1 MVLKVIESVGFIL
14 GQTTEHIRTN
24 RYFVSVNRLSLRF
37 FMFKNILQLLLKS
50 ALNPTHKPL
59 PLPNIIKNK
68 ISYIR
73 HKNLI
78 FKPMHHPKDE
88 QSLAASLKAGSVKAF
103 EAIYRLYVDRLYA
116 YCFDAIRMKQET
128 EEVVH
133 DVFLAL
139 WESRDNI
146 EPDKGVGRLLFTIA
160 RKRRIDAFRKLVNSP
175 IYEDYIEHQNSLP
188 SPEHPPME
196 YEEFDRIFRKTL
208 CTMPA
213 RMRTM
218 IIWSKLQGLSNGE
231 IALRLGVAE
240 KTVRNQLSLALK
252 ELHYRLSPYIDNN
265 RRIPP
270 DT

>member
-1 MVLKVIESVGFIL
+1 
-14 GQTTEHIRTN
+14 
-24 RYFVSVNRLSLRF
+24 
-37 FMFKNILQLLLKS
+37 
-50 ALNPTHKPL
+50 
-59 PLPNIIKNK
+59 
-68 ISYIR
+68 
-73 HKNLI
+73 
-78 FKPMHHPKDE
+78 MHHPKDE
-88 QSLAASLKAGSVKAF
+88 QSLATSLKAGSVKAF

-128 EEVVH
+128 EEVVRRIPG
-133 DVFLAL
+133 
-139 WESRDNI
+139 SMG
-146 EPDKGVGRLLFTIA
+146 EPRQHRTGQRVGRLLFTIA

-240 KTVRNQLSLALK
+240 KQYATNCHSHSK
-252 ELHYRLSPYIDNN
+252 NC
-265 RRIPP
+265 
-270 DT
+270 TTG